1 MIPRHTKAATCNV
14 MQAESETDTLTW
26 SIGETTI
33 YTCAPPPITVSSVQR
48 PVRAGLNHTGKTAFS
63 YVRGLEHSNMKELSE
78 PEVHSCAFL
87 KTPTNDVGCESAAG
101 CFRGNLGAFDEQS
114 CDYCRQH
121 HLCNSLGGGV
131 SRTLRECMV
140 GDGW

>member
-1 MIPRHTKAATCNV
+1 
-14 MQAESETDTLTW
+14 
-26 SIGETTI
+26 
-33 YTCAPPPITVSSVQR
+33 
-48 PVRAGLNHTGKTAFS
+48 
-63 YVRGLEHSNMKELSE
+63 MKGLSE

-101 CFRGNLGAFDEQS
+101 CFRGNLAAFDEQS

-121 HLCNSLGGGV
+121 HLCNSLGSGV

-140 GDGW
+140 GDG